1 MGLADALRLAPPRTS
16 RFARMNSWLAA
27 TRPVAKVFS
36 VVMPPLDALA
46 QRVSGGRTTVTELA
60 AGLPTI
66 YLTTRGARSGLER
79 TVPLLAVV
87 VAGSGDGLVGADAGG
102 AADGGADVAVIGSNW
117 GGARHPGWVH
127 NLAAHP
133 EAAVTHRGRIVD
145 VRARELAGDEAE
157 RVWAL
162 ARTVYRGYRTYP
174 ERTGGRVIRVFLL
187 SPR

>member
-1 MGLADALRLAPPRTS
+1 
-16 RFARMNSWLAA
+16 
-27 TRPVAKVFS
+27 
-36 VVMPPLDALA
+36 
-46 QRVSGGRTTVTELA
+46 VSGGRTTVTELA

-87 VAGSGDGLVGADAGG
+87 VDGGVGADV
-102 AADGGADVAVIGSNW
+102 DGDVAVIGSNW

-133 EAAVTHRGRIVD
+133 EAAVTHHGRTLD
-145 VRARELAGDEAE
+145 VRARELDGEEAE

-162 ARTVYRGYRTYP
+162 ARTVYRGYRTY
-174 ERTGGRVIRVFLL
+174 ERTGGRAIRVFLL